1 MKLLPRQLDGGALVF
16 VEPFQYT
23 VAIDAAMRHQGQL
36 GPHHVITSERFEPN
50 VMEAHPELKSGQPH
64 HHAEVRCMRI
74 HEACERQLVQG
85 MECYNLQSLVFVFV
99 VLSGTNTGA
108 RTTTHPVLR
117 ELQAA
122 EFTRTCFS
130 SDQLGRR
137 CLELW
142 LINAKISIT

>member
-23 VAIDAAMRHQGQL
+23 VAIDAAMKHQGQL

-85 MECYNLQSLVFVFV
+85 PVSAANGSEDTLAPQDVSCNRVYGACFERKTVNDLVSRSAKGDHMRQLRRLQMSNLS
-99 VLSGTNTGA
+99 
-108 RTTTHPVLR
+108 
-117 ELQAA
+117 
-122 EFTRTCFS
+122 
-130 SDQLGRR
+130 
-137 CLELW
+137 
-142 LINAKISIT
+142 